1 MTKSELEQIATQY
14 YNEIHSFCLRK
25 LNYNI
30 NLADDLVQDVFLLLQ
45 MRHDNM
51 DNKNLRAWLYSV
63 ADKKIK
69 ETYRKTN
76 NTVSIES
83 MAIDIPVEIDI
94 LSEIENSISNDEIEI
109 KKTDIINKLPAKEK
123 ELYFKIYIA
132 NKKYAEIAK
141 EYNTTENT
149 IKLRAFRLRKHIKE
163 LLKITLS
170 FIFCFF

>member
-1 MTKSELEQIATQY
+1 MCDFFVIYNKS
-14 YNEIHSFCLRK
+14 NC
-25 LNYNI
+25 
-30 NLADDLVQDVFLLLQ
+30 
-45 MRHDNM
+45 
-51 DNKNLRAWLYSV
+51 AWLYSV

>member
-1 MTKSELEQIATQY
+1 
-14 YNEIHSFCLRK
+14 
-25 LNYNI
+25 
-30 NLADDLVQDVFLLLQ
+30 
-45 MRHDNM
+45 
-51 DNKNLRAWLYSV
+51 
-63 ADKKIK
+63 
-69 ETYRKTN
+69 
-76 NTVSIES
+76 

-170 FIFCFF
+170 FIFCFFWNLSYF